1 MAKGGVKFSVKAQGV
16 DRVIK
21 SLGSEGA
28 KALENKLDKIV
39 EANAIKIVNQA
50 KENAPERD
58 RNLKRSIHLYGRP
71 AKLKRTIGSNMPYA
85 QRQEY
90 EHKSKRGY
98 FRRALWD
105 GRQPFRNDIQN
116 AIKDLGR

>member
-1 MAKGGVKFSVKAQGV
+1 MAKGGVKFSVKAKGV
-16 DRVIK
+16 DRVIQ

-105 GRQPFRNDIQN
+105 GRQPFRTDIQN